1 MMESPMAS
9 PRQVP
14 LGARR
19 KSFSGTATRLG
30 AASAVARAAS
40 GFVHAQGLGHE
51 LDITPPRVRAQ
62 LRAFVE
68 AGVMRQRGRVGSTV
82 DYERVDG
89 PFWEAVEVLAVAW
102 SAE

>member
-1 MMESPMAS
+1 MAS
-9 PRQVP
+9 LTRAP
-14 LGARR
+14 LRDRSKILFGNAD
-19 KSFSGTATRLG
+19 RLEV
-30 AASAVARAAS
+30 AIAVARSAS
-40 GFVHAQGLGHE
+40 GVVHAQGLGHE

-62 LRAFVE
+62 LLAFVE
-68 AGVMRQRGRVGSTV
+68 AGVMRQLGRVGSTV